1 MDEILTARYM
11 LWPYVRRLSVPTQ
24 VGVLLKW
31 LNVGS
36 HKQRHTIAQGVK
48 FSGDKDLREIRPQSS
63 PVGAPNAG
71 GLVKIGEFRQIAGY
85 ISKAVQDRRM
95 VSIKVE

>member
-1 MDEILTARYM
+1 MAKRI
-11 LWPYVRRLSVPTQ
+11 
-24 VGVLLKW
+24 
-31 LNVGS
+31 GS

-71 GLVKIGEFRQIAGY
+71 ELVKIGDFRQIAGY

>member
-1 MDEILTARYM
+1 MRDICFGPM
-11 LWPYVRRLSVPTQ
+11 SVVCLSVPTQ

-48 FSGDKDLREIRPQSS
+48 FSGDKDLREIRPQSF

-71 GLVKIGEFRQIAGY
+71 ELVKIGDFRQIAGY